1 MKMLFLVEIEGELE
15 LDPESICAVISRGVP
30 PSVYTVTVTKAEVEQ
45 PLPPAACPYCKGTGK
60 GTWTMGNS
68 HIATHCL
75 YCRGTGK
82 TA

>member
-1 MKMLFLVEIEGELE
+1 MDKITERMAVVLQWILDDGEGGRYRGDIQAVLVAYNAERN
-15 LDPESICAVISRGVP
+15 AVP
-30 PSVYTVTVTKAEVEQ
+30 PG
-45 PLPPAACPYCKGTGK
+45 ACPYCKGTGK